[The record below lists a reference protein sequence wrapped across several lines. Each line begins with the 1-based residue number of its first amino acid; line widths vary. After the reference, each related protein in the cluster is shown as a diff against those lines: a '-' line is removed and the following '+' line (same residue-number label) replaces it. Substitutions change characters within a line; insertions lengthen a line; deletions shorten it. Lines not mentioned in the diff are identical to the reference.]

1 MKNKNMN
8 GRKYEILMDT
18 DHQALMDCAYDE
30 VGEITECS
38 VLYQIRALRD
48 LPGVK
53 AGDLGGFIET
63 ENNLSQDGEC
73 WVYPHSFIFGE
84 SRIAGNA
91 KVAGFTKVYDSE
103 IYGSACIYGKEDLG
117 GRGITVSDSTICGK
131 AIISGDKIYISTTE
145 VADWATIGDNCHI
158 RNCQISGNTSIKGNR
173 IQGEYN
179 LRDTNGNVNYV
190 SLTNVS
196 LRNSHVSNYARVNVG
211 KHILL
216 VDAEITSEKD
226 VLYINASTTSFVFFR
241 GRKGKVFFSEDLG
254 TMQFLENVES
264 SNIFIE
270 CARRYFYSH

>member
-18 DHQALMDCAYDE
+18 DHQALMDCTYDE
-30 VGEITECS
+30 DGEIIECTI
-38 VLYQIRALRD
+38 LYQIRALRD

-53 AGDLGGFIET
+53 AGDLGGFVET
-63 ENNLSQDGEC
+63 EDNLSQDGEC
-73 WVYPHSFIFGE
+73 WVYPHAFVFGK
-84 SRIAGNA
+84 SRIEGNA
-91 KVAGFTKVYDSE
+91 KVAGVTKVYDSK
-103 IYGSACIYGKEDLG
+103 IFASACIHGNENLD
-117 GRGITVSDSTICGK
+117 GRGITICDSTICGK
-131 AIISGDKIYISTTE
+131 ALISGDKIYISTTE

-173 IQGEYN
+173 IQGGYD

-211 KHILL
+211 KHVYL
-216 VDAEITSEKD
+216 VDAEITSEND
-226 VLYINASTTSFVFFR
+226 VLYINASTSFVFFR

-254 TMQFLENVES
+254 TMEELENVENAS
-264 SNIFIE
+264 IFIE